1 MIGRAGSPP
10 WRLSPARATD
20 QDREMQSSKPIVVY
34 LDSSDY
40 STFTRPRLE
49 PVQSQQLAALRA
61 LKKRKEVM
69 FVYSGAHIAEMSPLE
84 AQYASAGVARTALMV
99 ELCGRT
105 TMISY
110 DRLMK
115 AELLRLVERD
125 SIPVDVL
132 DTNGGWFPDMGSLM
146 SPLDELD
153 ILGMM
158 QEEMD
163 KHQMNRKARRILQK
177 NMTKQGGFNSNFE
190 KNIGETL
197 DFTELLKKVPMRKRD
212 AAVLKRYVLGTA
224 TRAQADQAFLESLRD
239 PTFMS
244 QWFIHNHHQ
253 LGAVVEWVRR
263 PAQQLLASCQQTL
276 DDLNDQLAP
285 MLNSE
290 RAEAMQSVR
299 GERWTKLKKQ
309 GMLNIVNNL
318 LGRMLPEAPKC
329 EDASLIERYCP
340 GLFVCINAFYSSLHK
355 SLGENGREPKA
366 SDFVDLIHALYIPYV
381 SYFRADRYM
390 CGVLQPLA
398 EGFGTEVVASPAA
411 IIELIEK
418 VSYQTV

>member
-1 MIGRAGSPP
+1 MR
-10 WRLSPARATD
+10 
-20 QDREMQSSKPIVVY
+20 SSKPTVIY

-40 STFTRPRLE
+40 STLTRPSLE
-49 PVQSQQLAALRA
+49 PAQNQQLAALRA
-61 LKKRKEVM
+61 LKKRKDVI

-84 AQYASAGVARTALMV
+84 EQYASAGVARTALMV

-110 DRLMK
+110 DRLIK

-125 SIPVDVL
+125 PAPVDVL

-153 ILGMM
+153 IPGIV
-158 QEEMD
+158 QEEVD

-177 NMTKQGGFNSNFE
+177 SMSKQGGFRSNFE
-190 KNIGETL
+190 KTTGEML

-253 LGAVVEWVRR
+253 LGAVVEWIRK
-263 PAQQLLASCQQTL
+263 PAQQILASCQQTL
-276 DDLNDQLAP
+276 DDLNDQLAQ
-285 MLNSE
+285 LSKSE
-290 RAEAMQSVR
+290 HAEAMHSVR

-309 GMLNIVNNL
+309 GMLDIVNHL
-318 LGRMLPEAPKC
+318 LESLLPEASKC

-340 GLFVCINAFYSSLHK
+340 GLFVCVNAFYTSLHK
-355 SLGENGREPKA
+355 SFGENGRKPKA

-398 EGFGTEVVASPAA
+398 EACGTEVVASPAA
-411 IIELIEK
+411 IIESLDAGAHQA
-418 VSYQTV
+418 V

>member
-1 MIGRAGSPP
+1 
-10 WRLSPARATD
+10 
-20 QDREMQSSKPIVVY
+20 MQASKPTIIY

-40 STFTRPRLE
+40 STLTRPKLE
-49 PVQSQQLAALRA
+49 PAQSQQLAALKA
-61 LKKRKEVM
+61 LKARKDVI
-69 FVYSGAHIAEMSPLE
+69 FVYSGAHIAEMSPVE
-84 AQYASAGVARTALMV
+84 EQYAGAGVARTALMV

-115 AELLRLVERD
+115 AELMRLVLRD
-125 SIPVDVL
+125 PDPVDVL

-153 ILGMM
+153 IPGMM

-177 NMTKQGGFNSNFE
+177 SMSKQGGFSSNFE
-190 KNIGETL
+190 KNTGQEL

-244 QWFIHNHHQ
+244 QWFIHNHSQ
-253 LGAVVEWVRR
+253 LGAVVEWVRK

-276 DDLNDQLAP
+276 DDLNDQLTQ
-285 MLNSE
+285 LSKSE
-290 RAEAMQSVR
+290 RVEALKGVK
-299 GERWTKLKKQ
+299 GERWAKLKKQ
-309 GMLNIVNNL
+309 GMLDMVNRL
-318 LGRMLPEAPKC
+318 LGYFLPHAAKC

-340 GLFVCINAFYSSLHK
+340 GLFVCINAFYTSFHK
-355 SLGENGREPKA
+355 SLGENGRAPMA

-398 EGFGTEVVASPAA
+398 KGFGTSVVASPAA
-411 IIELIEK
+411 IIEALE
-418 VSYQTV
+418 VGESQVV

>member
-1 MIGRAGSPP
+1 MR
-10 WRLSPARATD
+10 
-20 QDREMQSSKPIVVY
+20 SSKQTVIY

-40 STFTRPRLE
+40 STLTRPRLE
-49 PVQSQQLAALRA
+49 PAQNQQLAALRA
-61 LKKRKEVM
+61 LKKRKDVM

-84 AQYASAGVARTALMV
+84 EQYASAGVARTALMV

-125 SIPVDVL
+125 PAPVDVL

-153 ILGMM
+153 IPGIV
-158 QEEMD
+158 QEEVD

-177 NMTKQGGFNSNFE
+177 SMSKQGGFRSNFE
-190 KNIGETL
+190 KTTGEML

-212 AAVLKRYVLGTA
+212 AAVLKRYVLSTA

-253 LGAVVEWVRR
+253 LGAVVEWIRK
-263 PAQQLLASCQQTL
+263 PAQQIIASCQQTL
-276 DDLNDQLAP
+276 DDLNDQLAQ
-285 MLNSE
+285 LSKSE
-290 RAEAMQSVR
+290 HAEAMRSVR

-309 GMLNIVNNL
+309 GMLDIVNHL
-318 LGRMLPEAPKC
+318 LESVLPEASKC

-340 GLFVCINAFYSSLHK
+340 GLFVCVNAFYTSLHK
-355 SLGENGREPKA
+355 SLGENGRKPKA

-390 CGVLQPLA
+390 CGILQPLA
-398 EGFGTEVVASPAA
+398 EACGTEVVASPAA
-411 IIELIEK
+411 IIESLEEGAHQA
-418 VSYQTV
+418 V

>member
-1 MIGRAGSPP
+1 
-10 WRLSPARATD
+10 
-20 QDREMQSSKPIVVY
+20 MQVSKLTVIY

-40 STFTRPRLE
+40 STLTRPRLE
-49 PVQSQQLAALRA
+49 PAQSEQLAALRA
-61 LKKRKEVM
+61 LKKRKDVM

-84 AQYASAGVARTALMV
+84 QQYAGAGVTRTALMV

-115 AELLRLVERD
+115 AELTRLVERD
-125 SIPVDVL
+125 PASVNVL
-132 DTNGGWFPDMGSLM
+132 DSNGAWFPDMGSLM

-153 ILGMM
+153 IPGMM
-158 QEEMD
+158 QEEVD
-163 KHQMNRKARRILQK
+163 KHQMNRKARRLFQK
-177 NMTKQGGFNSNFE
+177 SMTKKGGFSSNFE
-190 KNIGETL
+190 KTTGETL
-197 DFTELLKKVPMRKRD
+197 DLTELLTKVPMRKRD

-224 TRAQADQAFLESLRD
+224 TRKEADQAFLESLRD

-244 QWFIHNHHQ
+244 QWFIYNHHQ
-253 LGAVVEWVRR
+253 LGSVIEWVRK
-263 PAQQLLASCQQTL
+263 PAQQLLASCQQAL
-276 DDLNDQLAP
+276 DDLNYQLVQ
-285 MLNSE
+285 LSKSE
-290 RAEAMQSVR
+290 RAEAMQGIR

-309 GMLNIVNNL
+309 GMVDIVNRL
-318 LGRMLPEAPKC
+318 FERLLPEAPKC

-340 GLFVCINAFYSSLHK
+340 GLFVCINAFFTSLHK

-398 EGFGTEVVASPAA
+398 EIYGTNVVGSVAA
-411 IIELIEK
+411 IIEALEAGEPQ
-418 VSYQTV
+418 VV

>member
-1 MIGRAGSPP
+1 
-10 WRLSPARATD
+10 
-20 QDREMQSSKPIVVY
+20 MQVSKLTVIY

-40 STFTRPRLE
+40 STLTRPRLE
-49 PVQSQQLAALRA
+49 PAQSEQLTALRA
-61 LKKRKEVM
+61 LKKRKDVM

-84 AQYASAGVARTALMV
+84 QQYAGAGVTRTALMV

-115 AELLRLVERD
+115 AELTRLVERD
-125 SIPVDVL
+125 PASVNVL
-132 DTNGGWFPDMGSLM
+132 DSNGAWFPDMGSLM

-153 ILGMM
+153 IPGMM
-158 QEEMD
+158 QEEVD
-163 KHQMNRKARRILQK
+163 KHQMNRKARRLFQK
-177 NMTKQGGFNSNFE
+177 SMTKKGGFSSNFE
-190 KNIGETL
+190 KTTGETL
-197 DFTELLKKVPMRKRD
+197 DLTELLTKVPMRKRD

-224 TRAQADQAFLESLRD
+224 TRKEADQAFLESLRD

-244 QWFIHNHHQ
+244 QWFIYNHHQ
-253 LGAVVEWVRR
+253 LGSVIEWVRK
-263 PAQQLLASCQQTL
+263 PAQQLLASCQQAL
-276 DDLNDQLAP
+276 DDLNYQLVQ
-285 MLNSE
+285 LSKSE
-290 RAEAMQSVR
+290 RAEAMQGIR

-309 GMLNIVNNL
+309 GMVDIVNRL
-318 LGRMLPEAPKC
+318 FERLLPEAPKC

-340 GLFVCINAFYSSLHK
+340 GLFVCINAFFTSLHK

-398 EGFGTEVVASPAA
+398 EIYGTKVVGSVAA
-411 IIELIEK
+411 IIEALEAGEPQ
-418 VSYQTV
+418 VV

>member
-1 MIGRAGSPP
+1 MR
-10 WRLSPARATD
+10 
-20 QDREMQSSKPIVVY
+20 SSKQTVIY

-40 STFTRPRLE
+40 STLTRPRLE
-49 PVQSQQLAALRA
+49 PAQNQQLAALRA
-61 LKKRKEVM
+61 LKKRKDVM

-84 AQYASAGVARTALMV
+84 EQYASAGVARTALMV

-125 SIPVDVL
+125 PAPVDVL

-153 ILGMM
+153 IPGIV
-158 QEEMD
+158 QEEVD

-177 NMTKQGGFNSNFE
+177 SMSKQGGFRSNFE
-190 KNIGETL
+190 KTTGEML

-253 LGAVVEWVRR
+253 LGAVVEWIRK
-263 PAQQLLASCQQTL
+263 PAQQIIASCQQTL
-276 DDLNDQLAP
+276 DDLNDQLAQ
-285 MLNSE
+285 LSKSE
-290 RAEAMQSVR
+290 HAEAMRSVR

-309 GMLNIVNNL
+309 GMLDIVNHL
-318 LGRMLPEAPKC
+318 LESVLPEASKC

-340 GLFVCINAFYSSLHK
+340 GLFVCVNAFYTSLHK
-355 SLGENGREPKA
+355 SLGENGRKPKA

-390 CGVLQPLA
+390 CGILQPLA
-398 EGFGTEVVASPAA
+398 EACGTEVVASPAA
-411 IIELIEK
+411 IIESLEEGAHQA
-418 VSYQTV
+418 V

>member
-1 MIGRAGSPP
+1 MIGRGWIDPR
-10 WRLSPARATD
+10 RLSSARATD
-20 QDREMQSSKPIVVY
+20 KDREMRSSKQTVIY

-40 STFTRPRLE
+40 STLTRPRLE
-49 PVQSQQLAALRA
+49 PAQNQQLAALRA
-61 LKKRKEVM
+61 LKKRKDVM

-84 AQYASAGVARTALMV
+84 EQYASAGVARTALMV

-125 SIPVDVL
+125 PAPVDVL

-153 ILGMM
+153 IPGIV
-158 QEEMD
+158 QEEVD

-177 NMTKQGGFNSNFE
+177 SMSKQGGFRSNFE
-190 KNIGETL
+190 KTTGEML

-253 LGAVVEWVRR
+253 LGAVVEWIRK
-263 PAQQLLASCQQTL
+263 PAQQIIASCQQTL
-276 DDLNDQLAP
+276 DDLNDQLAQ
-285 MLNSE
+285 LSKSE
-290 RAEAMQSVR
+290 HAEAMRSVR

-309 GMLNIVNNL
+309 GMLDIVNHL
-318 LGRMLPEAPKC
+318 LESVLPEASKC

-340 GLFVCINAFYSSLHK
+340 GLFVCVNAFYTSLHK
-355 SLGENGREPKA
+355 SLGENGRKPKA

-390 CGVLQPLA
+390 CGILQPLA
-398 EGFGTEVVASPAA
+398 EACGTEVVASPAA
-411 IIELIEK
+411 IIESLEEGAHQA
-418 VSYQTV
+418 V

>member
-1 MIGRAGSPP
+1 
-10 WRLSPARATD
+10 
-20 QDREMQSSKPIVVY
+20 MQASKPIVIY

-40 STFTRPRLE
+40 STLTRPRLE
-49 PVQSQQLAALRA
+49 PAQSQQLATLRA
-61 LKKRKEVM
+61 LKKRKDVM

-84 AQYASAGVARTALMV
+84 EQYAGAGVTRTALMV

-115 AELLRLVERD
+115 AELVRLVERD
-125 SIPVDVL
+125 PTPVCVL

-153 ILGMM
+153 IPGIM
-158 QEEMD
+158 QEEVG
-163 KHQMNRKARRILQK
+163 KHQMNRQARKILRK
-177 NMTKQGGFNSNFE
+177 SISKKGGFSHNFE
-190 KNIGETL
+190 KTISETL

-253 LGAVVEWVRR
+253 LGAVVEWVRK
-263 PAQQLLASCQQTL
+263 PAQQLLASCQHAL
-276 DDLNDQLAP
+276 DDLNDQMVQLSK
-285 MLNSE
+285 SE
-290 RAEAMQSVR
+290 RAEAMQGIR
-299 GERWTKLKKQ
+299 GERWAKLKKL
-309 GMLNIVNNL
+309 GMVDIVNRL
-318 LGRMLPEAPKC
+318 LERLLPEAFRC

-340 GLFVCINAFYSSLHK
+340 GLFVCINAFYTSLHK

-398 EGFGTEVVASPAA
+398 EVFGTDVVASPAA
-411 IIELIEK
+411 IIEALE
-418 VSYQTV
+418 VGDSQVV

>member
-1 MIGRAGSPP
+1 MLPP
-10 WRLSPARATD
+10 RLSSARSTD
-20 QDREMQSSKPIVVY
+20 KDREMQSSKPTVIY

-40 STFTRPRLE
+40 SHLTRPHLE
-49 PVQSQQLAALRA
+49 PAQSQQLAALRA
-61 LKKRKEVM
+61 LKKRKDVM

-84 AQYASAGVARTALMV
+84 AQYASAGVVRTALMV

-125 SIPVDVL
+125 PAPVDVL
-132 DTNGGWFPDMGSLM
+132 DANGGWFPDMGSLM

-153 ILGMM
+153 IPSMM

-177 NMTKQGGFNSNFE
+177 NMSKQGGFSSNFE
-190 KNIGETL
+190 KTTGETL

-253 LGAVVEWVRR
+253 LGAVVEWVRK

-276 DDLNDQLAP
+276 DDLNDRLAQLSK
-285 MLNSE
+285 SE
-290 RAEAMQSVR
+290 RAEAMHSVR
-299 GERWTKLKKQ
+299 GERWTKLKKR
-309 GMLNIVNNL
+309 GMLDIVNHL
-318 LGRMLPEAPKC
+318 LESLLPEASKC

-340 GLFVCINAFYSSLHK
+340 GLFVCVNAFYTSFHK

-398 EGFGTEVVASPAA
+398 EAYGTEVVATPAA
-411 IIELIEK
+411 IIESLAELLGTEASEP
-418 VSYQTV
+418 VS